1 MVRTGSQAR
10 ADVDDTGYGL
20 FLSVAVSRN
29 QVFTW
34 LRLESV

>member
-1 MVRTGSQAR
+1 MVRTGFLAR
-10 ADVDDTGYGL
+10 VDVDDTGYDL
-20 FLSVAVSRN
+20 FLSVAVLRN

>member
-1 MVRTGSQAR
+1 MVRTGFLAR
-10 ADVDDTGYGL
+10 VDVGGTGYDH
-20 FLSVAVSRN
+20 FLSVAALRN